1 MKQRS
6 WKINEQGPDGEEV
19 SHEEQQYQ
27 ADIES
32 KEMAAKQQKATESRK
47 EVQMVSEGSI
57 FQKQQQK
64 ERARSHKQHEATLET
79 LCIQDQ
85 S

>member
-6 WKINEQGPDGEEV
+6 WRINEQGPDGEEV

-32 KEMAAKQQKATESRK
+32 KNMAAKQQKATESRK
-47 EVQMVSEGSI
+47 EVQKVSEGSV
-57 FQKQQQK
+57 FQKHQQK
-64 ERARSHKQHEATLET
+64 KRARSHKQHEATLET
-79 LCIQDQ
+79 R
-85 S
+85 

>member
-19 SHEEQQYQ
+19 SHE
-27 ADIES
+27 D
-32 KEMAAKQQKATESRK
+32 AASSRHRVEEWPRNNRRQPNPARK
-47 EVQMVSEGSI
+47 FRRSVEGSI
-57 FQKQQQK
+57 SQKQQQK
-64 ERARSHKQHEATLET
+64 ERARSHKQQRNDSET

>member
-6 WKINEQGPDGEEV
+6 WKVNEQGPDGEEV
-19 SHEEQQYQ
+19 SHE
-27 ADIES
+27 DSSI
-32 KEMAAKQQKATESRK
+32 KQTSSRRK
-47 EVQMVSEGSI
+47 WPRNNRRQPNPARKFRWSVKGQF